1 MLFQKL
7 RKLSA
12 VQLLSLG
19 FSVIILLGTVLLMLP
34 ISSASGQVTPLFD
47 ALLTATSATC
57 VTGLVV
63 YDTATYWSTVGQLII
78 LVLIQI
84 GGLGFMTI
92 LVSALS
98 VAGKRIGIKQRIVMQ
113 ESIAGQQMGGI
124 VHMGRFILVGVFG
137 IEAMGAILLS
147 VRFIP
152 LLGVPKGIFYSIFHA
167 VSAFCNAGF
176 DLMGYQSPFSSL
188 TYFADDWYFTL
199 VIMLLIIVGG
209 LGFFVWN
216 DILQKRGRLRK
227 FSLHSKIVL
236 ITTVWLLVGGAIVFF
251 ALEWQ
256 NPALGDN
263 MGARILSAIFQSVTT
278 RTAGF
283 NTIDLTALQESSLLL
298 TSLLMLVGGSPGSTA
313 GGMKTTTLAI
323 LILSVLAEFRS
334 RKSIECFNR
343 RVSDALLRQAC
354 CIAVLYIGGS
364 VVSGVIIAAIE
375 KISLSTALFETVS
388 AIGTVG
394 LSLGLTP
401 TLSLPS
407 KLIITALMFI
417 GRVGGFTLLLTFA
430 TRAHFTQ
437 SQLPL
442 EKVNVG

>member
-19 FSVIILLGTVLLMLP
+19 FSVIILLGTVLLMMP
-34 ISSASGQVTPLFD
+34 FSSASGQVTPLFD

-63 YDTATYWSTVGQLII
+63 YDTATYWSTAGQLII
-78 LVLIQI
+78 LLLIQI